1 MTDTNQKSSNPIL
14 KIALAIILVLLV
26 GTIIYRLLGVIV
38 VLLLL
43 FINRDLV
50 KKIYGKI
57 IQLYQKNM
65 VYGIGA
71 TIAAFLLFT
80 PFTVFLFFRTVYHIF
95 TGKKLDKQVTKEA
108 KTIIDITPKETK
120 KNTTPRSDG
129 LMTIEE
135 IRAKLRNEE
144 NR

>member
-1 MTDTNQKSSNPIL
+1 MTETNQKTSNPLL
-14 KIALAIILVLLV
+14 KIALAVIVVLLV

-50 KKIYGKI
+50 KKIFNKI
-57 IQLYQKNM
+57 VQLYQQNI

-71 TIAAFLLFT
+71 SIGAFLLFS

-95 TGKKLDKQVTKEA
+95 TGKKLNNKITEET
-108 KTIIDITPKETK
+108 KTIIDISPKKMK
-120 KNTTPRSDG
+120 KDTIPRSDG

-135 IRAKLRNEE
+135 IRAKLRDEE